1 MGEFNIEKC
10 QVLHLGKN
18 NPMCKY
24 IPWANEVES
33 SFAGKKKK
41 KWLECPGRH
50 QIEQELAMHHCSK
63 EIQRSWDVL
72 GRMLMEAQE
81 RGFFPFIQ
89 PQ

>member
-41 KWLECPGRH
+41 NGLSVLVDTR
-50 QIEQELAMHHCSK
+50 LN
-63 EIQRSWDVL
+63 RS
-72 GRMLMEAQE
+72 
-81 RGFFPFIQ
+81 
-89 PQ
+89 